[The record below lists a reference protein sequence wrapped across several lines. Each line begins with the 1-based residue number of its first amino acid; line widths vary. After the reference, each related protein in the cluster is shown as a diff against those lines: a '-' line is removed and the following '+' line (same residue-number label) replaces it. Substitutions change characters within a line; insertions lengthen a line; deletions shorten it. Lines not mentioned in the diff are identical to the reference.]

1 MLSLLNPGAGK
12 GVDLKVE
19 TSAVDVRYVP
29 VICIRYNQ
37 AHTSQ
42 LSSYKVIFYLL
53 PEAEGVNGVFI
64 IS

>member
-1 MLSLLNPGAGK
+1 MLSLLNPRADK
-12 GVDLKVE
+12 GVDLTVV
-19 TSAVDVRYVP
+19 TSAVDVRYVSMM
-29 VICIRYNQ
+29 CIRYNQ

-53 PEAEGVNGVFI
+53 SEAEGVNGVFV